1 MGSVAIEAGGD
12 AAMQLES
19 TEAAFDAIAFRIQR
33 FVVPVLV
40 SAVALG
46 RNDRLHSF
54 GASQRANRIGIVA
67 FIGDYRL
74 GGLSGQQRRG
84 ALAVGLLPAGQQQP
98 QWSAQGIT
106 QQMNLGGQSAT
117 GSPQSLL
124 ARPLFP
130 VAAC

>member
-1 MGSVAIEAGGD
+1 MGIVAIEAGGD
-12 AAMQLES
+12 AAMELEFAE
-19 TEAAFDAIAFRIQR
+19 TAFDAIAFRIQR

-40 SAVALG
+40 GAVALG
-46 RNDRLHSF
+46 GNDNLHSF

-84 ALAVGLLPAGQQQP
+84 ALAVGLLPAGQQQT
-98 QWSAQGIT
+98 QRSSQGIT